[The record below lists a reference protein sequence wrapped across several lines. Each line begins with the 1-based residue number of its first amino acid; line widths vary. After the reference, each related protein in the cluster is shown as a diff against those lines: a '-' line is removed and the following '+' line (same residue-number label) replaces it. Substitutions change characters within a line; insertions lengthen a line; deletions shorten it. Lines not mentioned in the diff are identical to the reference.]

1 MDQIHPNKIRQFLF
15 LAIILFLFWVIWQQ
29 MFFMLSAFL
38 GAVALYVLAR
48 KLIFKLIIDKKW
60 PRWLVALL
68 IMVISLV
75 VIVLPFAWIIS
86 ILISK
91 VEPYITDR
99 RPLLLMLGRID
110 VFLQERFSLDVF
122 TEKNMEKAI
131 ATASSLAPKLIG
143 SSLAIV
149 TNLGIMYFILYF
161 MIVKCGEMELWLRR
175 NLPLQHRNRD
185 KVLLEIREMVKANAI
200 GIPVLAV
207 VQGIVAMIGYMIF
220 GVDEPV
226 LWGIITGIC
235 SVVPLV
241 GTMAAWVPIDLYLFA
256 SGHQSA
262 GIGLLF
268 WGLFGIGVSDN
279 VFRFILQK
287 KLADVHPLIT
297 VFGVIIG
304 VNLFGFMGLI
314 FGPLLLSLF
323 SLFVRIYI
331 DEFGKKDE
339 PDEVAATAS

>member
-15 LAIILFLFWVIWQQ
+15 LAIIIFLFWVIWQQ

-38 GAVALYVLAR
+38 ASVALYVLAR
-48 KLIFKLIIDKKW
+48 KLMFKLIIDKKW

-68 IMVISLV
+68 IIVISFV

-91 VEPYITDR
+91 VEPYITDN
-99 RPLLLMLGRID
+99 RPLFLMLGQID
-110 VFLQERFSLDVF
+110 VYLQQHFKLDIF
-122 TEKNMEKAI
+122 TQKNIDKAI
-131 ATASSLAPKLIG
+131 AAASSLAPKLIG
-143 SSLAIV
+143 STLATV

-161 MIVKCGEMELWLRR
+161 MIIKCGDMELWLRR

-207 VQGIVAMIGYMIF
+207 VQGIVAMVGYMIF
-220 GVDEPV
+220 GVDEPI

-241 GTMAAWVPIDLYLFA
+241 GTMIAWVPIDLYLFA

-268 WGLFGIGVSDN
+268 WGLFAIGVSDN

-287 KLADVHPLIT
+287 KLADAHPLIT

-339 PDEVAATAS
+339 TDDVAATS